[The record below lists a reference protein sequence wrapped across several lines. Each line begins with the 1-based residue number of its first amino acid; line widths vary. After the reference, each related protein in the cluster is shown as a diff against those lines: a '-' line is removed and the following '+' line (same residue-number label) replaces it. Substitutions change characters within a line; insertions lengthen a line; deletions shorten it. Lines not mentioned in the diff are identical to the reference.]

1 MNAGAWQQAGLYDP
15 DAPGARERL
24 ELLEHLAAGGI
35 TLEDMVR
42 ANEEG
47 TLITSLSDRT
57 LRGERTLT
65 VSELAE
71 QLGETIERVER
82 IWLSLGLPLSDAPLP
97 PEAAELTAVFFEAA
111 KTFGEESTLGFSR
124 VMASAAAQVAEA
136 AVALFLGEVQPRL
149 EEGHASELERA
160 VANEEAIMS
169 FGFVGDVLGLLVR
182 EHAIGA
188 VRRSRAARGQDPA
201 SPQEL
206 EVAVCFVDLVGSTA
220 WAQQRSL
227 REQAVALARFETAAF
242 EEAVRHDGRLVKL
255 IGDEAMVIAPSAV
268 DASAFAVALCDRV
281 STDEALPAARAAV
294 GYGTVLFRDGDYFG
308 TLVNVVARAVKTGE
322 PGEVVVTTAVREQ
335 LLADGTIAVGELTE
349 HHLRGI
355 DEPVALAPLVRP
367 G

>member
-1 MNAGAWQQAGLYDP
+1 MDAGAWQRAGLYNP
-15 DAPGARERL
+15 DAPGASERL

-35 TLEDMVR
+35 TLDDMVR
-42 ANEEG
+42 ANDEG
-47 TLITSLSDRT
+47 TLITSLSDKV

-65 VSELAE
+65 VAELAE
-71 QLGETIERVER
+71 RLGEPVERVER

-160 VANEEAIMS
+160 VANEEAITS

-188 VRRSRAARGQDPA
+188 VRRSRAARGQDPT

-206 EVAVCFVDLVGSTA
+206 EVAVCFVDL
-220 WAQQRSL
+220 
-227 REQAVALARFETAAF
+227 
-242 EEAVRHDGRLVKL
+242 
-255 IGDEAMVIAPSAV
+255 
-268 DASAFAVALCDRV
+268 
-281 STDEALPAARAAV
+281 
-294 GYGTVLFRDGDYFG
+294 
-308 TLVNVVARAVKTGE
+308 
-322 PGEVVVTTAVREQ
+322 
-335 LLADGTIAVGELTE
+335 
-349 HHLRGI
+349 
-355 DEPVALAPLVRP
+355 
-367 G
+367 